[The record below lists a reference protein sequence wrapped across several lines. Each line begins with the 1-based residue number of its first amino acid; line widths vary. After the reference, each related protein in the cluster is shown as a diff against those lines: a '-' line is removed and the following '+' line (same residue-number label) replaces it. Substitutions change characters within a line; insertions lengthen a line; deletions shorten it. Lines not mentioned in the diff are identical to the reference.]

1 MTTYV
6 SLLRAVN
13 VGGRTI
19 PMKALREVYEG
30 QGFDDV
36 RSYIQSGNLVFRST
50 LRSDSAV
57 TKSIEGA
64 IKKAFGMEVHV
75 LVRTQAEMTKIAR
88 AHPFSKLVDGRGNAL
103 YVTFLAAK
111 PSAAKVKTID
121 AEKFAPDVFKVV
133 GREIFAC
140 YPKGYGN
147 SKLSL
152 PLFERALGIEGTARN
167 WNTVTKLAAM
177 AAE

>member
-19 PMKALREVYEG
+19 PMKALRKVYEE
-30 QGFDDV
+30 QGFENV
-36 RSYIQSGNLVFRST
+36 RSYIQSGNLVFRSPQ
-50 LRSDSAV
+50 RSETAV
-57 TKSIEGA
+57 AKSIESA
-64 IKKAFGMEVHV
+64 IHKAFKLDVRV
-75 LVRTQAEMTKIAR
+75 LVRTQAEMARIVR
-88 AHPFSKLVDGRGNAL
+88 AHPFSDLVEGRGNAL
-103 YVTFLAAK
+103 YVTCLPSK
-111 PSAAKVKTID
+111 PAAAKVKTID
-121 AEKFAPDVFKVV
+121 AAKFAPDVFKVV

-140 YPKGYGN
+140 YPNGYGN

-177 AAE
+177 AE